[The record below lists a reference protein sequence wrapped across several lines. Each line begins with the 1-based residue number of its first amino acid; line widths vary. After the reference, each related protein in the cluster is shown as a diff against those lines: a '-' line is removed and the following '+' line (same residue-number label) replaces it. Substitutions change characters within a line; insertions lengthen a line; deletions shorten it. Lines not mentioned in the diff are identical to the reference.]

1 MIFYACPSPSCS
13 RVLPVGVEQALGAIP
28 ITCPCGRTRRASS
41 RDILRSV
48 VYRR

>member
-1 MIFYACPSPSCS
+1 MIFYAFPFCDS
-13 RVLPVGVEQALGAIP
+13 VLPVSDEQATGAIP

-48 VYRR
+48 VYHR